1 MSCVQVGSPNSRA
14 ARSRVRQ
21 EPKLD
26 ELEQY
31 LEDPEEP
38 ELDVKVLQWW
48 AAKESKWPN
57 LAKMAKQY
65 FALPAS
71 SAGVERVF
79 SAAGKM
85 HSDLKK
91 SAKEGTLEH
100 SIIAAFN
107 TD

>member
-65 FALPAS
+65 FCPSGILGRGGARLLRCRQDAQRS
-71 SAGVERVF
+71 QEVGQGGDAR
-79 SAAGKM
+79 
-85 HSDLKK
+85 
-91 SAKEGTLEH
+91 
-100 SIIAAFN
+100 AF
-107 TD
+107 DHRSVQH